1 MKASFLD
8 LVREHRTETVP
19 PEPHCLVTDVEAP
32 LEEQI
37 FDLPQR
43 QRIADILHHREAD
56 DLGRTVEISE
66 GITHRRRLGMPP
78 ARLKP
83 IYSDN
88 AMPPARLKPIYSDNA
103 PPGAPSE
110 CRRSARRKTLIV
122 SSPVSLSGS
131 RLTSKRGQL
140 RVAGQETFPD
150 RSCILLEGVPLGPE
164 GAIWDVTVEVR

>member
-1 MKASFLD
+1 MKASFPD
-8 LVREHRTETVP
+8 LVGEHRTETVP

-43 QRIADILHHREAD
+43 QRIADIHHHREAD

-66 GITHRRRLGMPP
+66 GIAHRRRLRMSP

-88 AMPPARLKPIYSDNA
+88 AMR
-103 PPGAPSE
+103 
-110 CRRSARRKTLIV
+110 
-122 SSPVSLSGS
+122 
-131 RLTSKRGQL
+131 
-140 RVAGQETFPD
+140 
-150 RSCILLEGVPLGPE
+150 
-164 GAIWDVTVEVR
+164 GAILIALVLCSWPTRIY